1 MPENT
6 LQLSLWKHVLNLI
19 IVTKTLSTIFIFKI
33 IIVIIIIIGSIYN
46 IIVPIIIIII
56 IIIININMVNTMLL

>member
-6 LQLSLWKHVLNLI
+6 LQLSLWKHVLNFI
-19 IVTKTLSTIFIFKI
+19 IVAKTLSTIFIFKI
-33 IIVIIIIIGSIYN
+33 VIISGSIYN

-56 IIIININMVNTMLL
+56 ININTTMLL

>member
-6 LQLSLWKHVLNLI
+6 LQLSLWKHVLNFI
-19 IVTKTLSTIFIFKI
+19 IVAKTLSTIFIFKI
-33 IIVIIIIIGSIYN
+33 VIIIGSIYN

-56 IIIININMVNTMLL
+56 ININNTMLL